1 MCIVLFTT
9 AHPDYSLIL
18 LDNRDEF
25 ILRPTSR
32 PHWWTQPATGRQVL
46 SARDLQRAEKGTWM
60 GVTKDGLFAVLTNY
74 REVNTND
81 ASHPVH
87 GIKSRGGMVT
97 AWLAG
102 SGDSDSVKDGV
113 QHLVEDGG
121 VKGVG
126 GFSMVCGKLRR
137 NNPSIAIVSNRAEH
151 ADEVPLVGHTRGET
165 WGLSNT
171 TFDAEP
177 PWPKVELGRELLRA
191 AVQAAVDKKTKKK
204 RQQKKQNGEEEEE
217 AEEEEEEEDDFSE
230 NDLINSFFDVLD
242 TNTFPATHADMP
254 FAQVTGLLRH
264 TIFVPELGDEARKL
278 AMKEAQAKGKSEWA
292 EDEASLK
299 AVEEILL
306 EQQPEVSAQA
316 SNGFEV
322 GMYGTQRQTVMLVD
336 WQGRV
341 KFVER
346 ALWDRNGHRIPRGEG
361 DVAHEFQIESWD
373 DE

>member
-9 AHPDYSLIL
+9 AHPDYALIL

-32 PHWWTQPATGRQVL
+32 PHWWTHAATGRRVL

-60 GVTKDGLFAVLTNY
+60 GITKDGLFAVLTNY
-74 REVNTND
+74 REANTHD
-81 ASHPVH
+81 ASHPIH
-87 GIKSRGGMVT
+87 GTKSRGGMVT
-97 AWLAG
+97 AWLG
-102 SGDSDSVKDGV
+102 GLGDTVKDSVH
-113 QHLVEDGG
+113 HLVKDGG

-137 NNPSIAIVSNRAEH
+137 NSPGIAIVSNRAGH
-151 ADEVPLVGHTRGET
+151 ADEVPLVAQTRGET

-177 PWPKVELGRELLRA
+177 PWPRVEMGIGLLRG
-191 AVQAAVDKKTKKK
+191 AVQAAVEKKC
-204 RQQKKQNGEEEEE
+204 G
-217 AEEEEEEEDDFSE
+217 EDDLVSSLFG
-230 NDLINSFFDVLD
+230 LLD
-242 TNTFPATHADMP
+242 TDTLPATDPDMP
-254 FAQVTGLLRH
+254 FDEMTGLLRH
-264 TIFVPELGDEARKL
+264 SIFVPGLGTEAHKV
-278 AMKEAQAKGKSEWA
+278 AMAEAQAKGRAEWA
-292 EDEASLK
+292 QDEGSLR

-316 SNGFEV
+316 SNGFET
-322 GMYGTQRQTVMLVD
+322 GLYGTQRQTVMLVD

-346 ALWDRNGHRIPRGEG
+346 ALWDRNGHQIPRGEG
-361 DVAHEFQIESWD
+361 DMVFEFQIESW
-373 DE
+373 EAEEERK